1 MDNSKTAGKT
11 KRVYVR
17 VTDDEHTMIKNK
29 SSNYPSISSLMI
41 DAVKAFDVKQGRN
54 RLDILIDFSSY
65 AQSIETEMARVGNNL
80 NQITHEIHLYKYGG
94 CDLPSISELEEV
106 LKENLELS
114 NRILREIRR
123 IGNKNSQV

>member
-1 MDNSKTAGKT
+1 MDNLKTKGKT

-17 VTDDEHTMIKNK
+17 VTEDERTMIKNK
-29 SSNYPSISSLMI
+29 SVNYPSISSLMI
-41 DAVKAFDVKQGRN
+41 DAVKAFDIKQGRN

-94 CDLPSISELEEV
+94 CDLPSISELQEV
-106 LKENLELS
+106 LRKNLELN